1 MGKYILKRTLMIFPT
16 LLIILTIVF
25 ALMRMVPGSPVWAL
39 LAEEENVTP
48 ERVEEVETE
57 MGFNDPIPVQYW
69 RYIKGIATGDWGVSY
84 FNLKPVFGNMVAVW
98 EPTIIIA
105 IYATVITVSIA
116 LPVGIFSATHR
127 NSLADYTI
135 STLST
140 VTMVIPG
147 FCMGL
152 MMCYLFGY
160 KMGWFPVVGYATM
173 ARMPE
178 GSTFMQFLTSSDKGG
193 LIFHLTKFT
202 KGSFL
207 YSLWNLTLPA
217 FSLGIHHVASL
228 ARYTRSSMLDVLNQD
243 YIRTAR
249 AKGLSRSKVYYKH
262 AMKNTLAIVGTMIAS
277 SIAGMLGGAS
287 VTEKVFNIRGMGTLA
302 VDSLGRRDYSQEQAI
317 VIFFAMVSLLVDLTM
332 DIFYKILDPRIEYE

>member
-1 MGKYILKRTLMIFPT
+1 MGKFILKRTLVLIPT

-39 LAEEENVTP
+39 LEDEENVTP

-69 RYIKGIATGDWGVSY
+69 RYLNGIVTGYWGISY
-84 FNLKPVFGNMVAVW
+84 FNMKPVFENMVAVW

-105 IYATVITVSIA
+105 IYATIITVVIA
-116 LPVGIFSATHR
+116 IPVGILSATHR
-127 NSLADYTI
+127 NSPLDYFVSSM
-135 STLST
+135 STL
-140 VTMVIPG
+140 TMVIPG

-152 MMCYLFGY
+152 MMCYLFGF
-160 KMGWFPVVGYATM
+160 KLGWFPVVGYTLM
-173 ARMPE
+173 E
-178 GSTFMQFLTSSDKGG
+178 KGG
-193 LIFHLTKFT
+193 FWH
-202 KGSFL
+202 SV
-207 YSLWNLTLPA
+207 WNLTLPA
-217 FSLGIHHVASL
+217 FALGINHVASL
-228 ARYTRSSMLDVLNQD
+228 TRYTRSSMLDVLNQD

-249 AKGLSRSKVYYKH
+249 AKGLSRNKVYYKH
-262 AMKNTLAIVGTMIAS
+262 ALKNTMAIVGTMIAG

-287 VTEKVFNIRGMGTLA
+287 VTEKVFNIRGMGVLA

-317 VIFFAMVSLLVDLTM
+317 VLFFAMVSLLLNLIM

>member
-1 MGKYILKRTLMIFPT
+1 MGKFILKRTLMLIPT

-39 LAEEENVTP
+39 LEDEENVTP

-57 MGFNDPIPVQYW
+57 MGFNDPLPVQYW
-69 RYIKGIATGDWGVSY
+69 RYLKGIVTGDWGISY
-84 FNLKPVFGNMVAVW
+84 FNLKPVFENMVAVW
-98 EPTIIIA
+98 EPTLIIA
-105 IYATVITVSIA
+105 VYATIITVVIA
-116 LPVGIFSATHR
+116 IPVGILAATHR
-127 NSLADYTI
+127 NSALDYFVSSM
-135 STLST
+135 STL
-140 VTMVIPG
+140 TMVIPG

-152 MMCYLFGY
+152 MLCYLFGF
-160 KMGWFPVVGYATM
+160 KLGWFPVVGYTTI
-173 ARMPE
+173 E
-178 GSTFMQFLTSSDKGG
+178 
-193 LIFHLTKFT
+193 
-202 KGSFL
+202 KGSFW
-207 YSLWNLTLPA
+207 YSIWNVTLPA
-217 FSLGIHHVASL
+217 FALGLNHVASL

-249 AKGLSRSKVYYKH
+249 AKGLSRNKVFYKH
-262 AMKNTLAIVGTMIAS
+262 ALKNTMAIVGTMIAG

-317 VIFFAMVSLLVDLTM
+317 VLFFAMVSLVVDLSM

>member
-1 MGKYILKRTLMIFPT
+1 MGKFILKRTLMLIPT

-39 LAEEENVTP
+39 LEDEENVTP

-69 RYIKGIATGDWGVSY
+69 RYIKGIVTGDWGISY
-84 FNLKPVFGNMVAVW
+84 FNLKPVFENMVAVW
-98 EPTIIIA
+98 EPTLIIA
-105 IYATVITVSIA
+105 IYATIITVVIA
-116 LPVGIFSATHR
+116 IPVGILSATHR
-127 NSLADYTI
+127 NSVLDYI
-135 STLST
+135 VSTLST
-140 VTMVIPG
+140 ATMVIPG

-152 MMCYLFGY
+152 MMCYLFGF
-160 KMGWFPVVGYATM
+160 KLGWFPVVGYTTI
-173 ARMPE
+173 E
-178 GSTFMQFLTSSDKGG
+178 KGG
-193 LIFHLTKFT
+193 FWHAI
-202 KGSFL
+202 
-207 YSLWNLTLPA
+207 WNLTLPA
-217 FSLGIHHVASL
+217 FSLGLHHVASL

-249 AKGLSRSKVYYKH
+249 AKGLSRNKVYYKH
-262 AMKNTLAIVGTMIAS
+262 ALKNTLAIVGTMIAG

-317 VIFFAMVSLLVDLTM
+317 VLFFAMVSLVLDLIM